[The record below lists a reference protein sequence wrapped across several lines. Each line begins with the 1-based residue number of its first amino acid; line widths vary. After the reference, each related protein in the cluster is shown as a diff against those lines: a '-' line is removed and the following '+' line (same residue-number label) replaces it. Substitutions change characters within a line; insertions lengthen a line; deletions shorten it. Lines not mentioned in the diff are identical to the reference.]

1 MEEVWR
7 LDMDELI
14 FFSLRPLDPFQY
26 RFRVRTLANDRA
38 RSEGMWFVGVDSF
51 DEPGLENE
59 AAIDR

>member
-1 MEEVWR
+1 
-7 LDMDELI
+7 MDELI